1 MLEEG
6 LGMMEDEEGKE
17 DFKKVGKTEGKEI
30 EKLVNVVLM
39 LVVCT

>member
-6 LGMMEDEEGKE
+6 LGMMKDEEMKE

-30 EKLVNVVLM
+30 EKL
-39 LVVCT
+39 C